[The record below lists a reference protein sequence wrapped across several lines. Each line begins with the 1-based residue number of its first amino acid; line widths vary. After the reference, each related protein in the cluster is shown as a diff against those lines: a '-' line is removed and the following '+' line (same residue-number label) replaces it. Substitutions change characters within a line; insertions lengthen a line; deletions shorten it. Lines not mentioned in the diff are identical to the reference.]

1 MRSLVGK
8 YRLRDSALGLLFIA
22 PSMIVFVMFAFV
34 PFVRIIGWGT
44 YESRQGGQWYKSVGL
59 SQYREVLTGPEFRD
73 GLWHSIQFLM
83 YTVPAGLVS
92 GVLLALA
99 ADRKLRG
106 IRIYQTVLS
115 STIATA
121 GAVAATVFFVLINPV
136 VGIFKVDWLNDND
149 LAMFGVSLPAIW
161 QNLGLSFVIVL
172 AGLQAIPEEVIE
184 ASRLDGYG
192 PVRRVFRITLPMI
205 SPVLM
210 FLTVVLL
217 SSGIQAFAEVDLLTQ
232 GGPNE
237 ATETLL
243 YKVFKSNTPVSIG
256 TGSVMAVGLFVVTAV
271 VVTLQFA
278 ILERRVNHD
287 R

>member
-1 MRSLVGK
+1 MKLFRGR

-22 PSMIVFVMFAFV
+22 PSMAVFILFAFV

-44 YESRQGGQWYKSVGL
+44 YESRQGGQWYKSVGF
-59 SQYREVLTGPEFRD
+59 SQYWDVLSGHEFRE
-73 GLWHSIQFLM
+73 GLWHSFQFLL

-106 IRIYQTVLS
+106 IKIYQTALS

-136 VGIFKVDWLNDND
+136 VGIFKVDWLNDSHM
-149 LAMFGVSLPAIW
+149 AMFGVSLPAIW

-172 AGLQAIPEEVIE
+172 AGLQAIPEEIVE

-192 PVRRVFRITLPMI
+192 PVRRLFRITLPMI

-210 FLTVVLL
+210 FLAVILMT
-217 SSGIQAFAEVDLLTQ
+217 SGIQAFAEVDLLTQ

-237 ATETLL
+237 GTETLL

-256 TGSVMAVGLFVVTAV
+256 TGSVMAVGLFVVTAIV
-271 VVTLQFA
+271 VLLQFV
-278 ILERRVNHD
+278 ILERRVHYD
-287 R
+287 